1 MANSELKVAPRTVL
15 GKKVAAL
22 RRQGIT
28 PANVF
33 GHKIESTSV
42 QASTVDLTHLLRASS
57 RNAIINLSVEG
68 EATPRTVVV
77 RDLDRDP
84 VTGRLL
90 HVDFYQVSMT
100 EKMRAEVQVVLTGS
114 SEAVATYGGILLQ
127 TLETIAVEA
136 LPGDI
141 PERFEADVTV
151 LTELEQGIH
160 VRDLRID
167 ETKITVH
174 TDPDVVVARVASPR
188 LAAEEEAAPAAE
200 EGAPAEGAPAPAEG
214 EAAPEAPK
222 EE

>member
-1 MANSELKVAPRTVL
+1 
-15 GKKVAAL
+15 
-22 RRQGIT
+22 
-28 PANVF
+28 
-33 GHKIESTSV
+33 
-42 QASTVDLTHLLRASS
+42 
-57 RNAIINLSVEG
+57 
-68 EATPRTVVV
+68 
-77 RDLDRDP
+77 
-84 VTGRLL
+84 
-90 HVDFYQVSMT
+90 MT
-100 EKMRAEVQVVLTGS
+100 EKMRADVQVVLTGT